1 MVENEQT
8 GIAGLVVDPLVAIP
22 VCRDERRIDYA
33 GASKTVGQHKRLDM
47 LLQSGLIVRLVR
59 LAIQEIA
66 QYWLSHRLWLA
77 SHCRF
82 PAQLTLRCF
91 LATTA
96 YAFLSLS
103 LHRVAPDRRRQLSGC
118 SEN

>member
-1 MVENEQT
+1 MN
-8 GIAGLVVDPLVAIP
+8 
-22 VCRDERRIDYA
+22 
-33 GASKTVGQHKRLDM
+33 GASTMPAPPRQLDNTKG
-47 LLQSGLIVRLVR
+47 STCCFKAVLIVRLVR

-66 QYWLSHRLWLA
+66 QYWLSHSHSHSHSHRPWLA

>member
-1 MVENEQT
+1 MN
-8 GIAGLVVDPLVAIP
+8 
-22 VCRDERRIDYA
+22 
-33 GASKTVGQHKRLDM
+33 GASTMPAPPRQLDNTKG
-47 LLQSGLIVRLVR
+47 STCCFKAGLIVRLVR